1 MSDTPIHHFLVVY
14 DIPAREANV
23 DDSFGDDYDAA
34 LVAYTQA
41 EETYRGREDIEVV
54 LLGADSIETIKKT
67 HSSYFS
73 TRKEGFERFFSV
85 SDLLAATHRLA
96 S

>member
-1 MSDTPIHHFLVVY
+1 MSNPDIRHFLVIY

-23 DDSFGDDYDAA
+23 DDRYGSDYEAA
-34 LVAYTQA
+34 IKAYEQA
-41 EETYRGREDIEVV
+41 EQLYRGRDDVEVV

-73 TRKEGFERFFSV
+73 TRAEGFERFFDV
-85 SDLLAATHRLA
+85 GDLVA
-96 S
+96 SLRE